1 MSDLEA
7 HVRRNLE
14 ALRAEAD
21 LSYEE
26 LTRSWPKRPDAS
38 RFARGMAAYARC
50 QDACRDRAA
59 GEPECRDSCRR
70 AEAAM
75 RRKG

>member
-7 HVRRNLE
+7 RVRHSLE
-14 ALRAEAD
+14 VLRAQAD

-26 LTRSWPKRPDAS
+26 LTRQWPKRPEPS

-50 QDACRDRAA
+50 QDGCRDRAA

-75 RRKG
+75 RRS